1 MSMVIARRY
10 AGALLNL
17 AAREDA
23 IAPVGEGL
31 NALAE
36 TCNDAPALLHFM
48 ADPNVP
54 GSSKR
59 AALDEVLQ
67 GLEAPALV
75 VNYARYVLAKRRIAL
90 IDEMRVAYHMLAD
103 ERLGR
108 AAAEVTTIRE
118 MDEPLQQRLR
128 EQLEK
133 LSGKQVSLTV
143 RVDESILGGV
153 VARIGSTVWDGS
165 LRSQLHQIRQ
175 QIIEG

>member
-23 IAPVGEGL
+23 IGPAGEGL
-31 NALAE
+31 DALAQ
-36 TCNDAPALLHFM
+36 TCKDSPALLHFL

-59 AALDEVLQ
+59 GALDEVLQ
-67 GLEAPALV
+67 RLEVHALV
-75 VNYARYVLAKRRIAL
+75 ANYARYVLAKRRFAL

-108 AAAEVTTIRE
+108 AAAEVTTVSE
-118 MDEPLQQRLR
+118 LDEPMQQRLR

-133 LSGKQVSLTV
+133 LSGKQVSLTT

-165 LRSQLHQIRQ
+165 LRYQLNQIRQ